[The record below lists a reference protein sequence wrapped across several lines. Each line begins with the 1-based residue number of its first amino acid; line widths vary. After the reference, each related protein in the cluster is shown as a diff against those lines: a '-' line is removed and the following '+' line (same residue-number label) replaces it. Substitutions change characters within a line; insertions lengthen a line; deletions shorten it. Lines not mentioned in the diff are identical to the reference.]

1 MDFMAVR
8 AHNGHINCGK
18 SRTTRYCER
27 DDGPGYYKPAGSIQD
42 VVAEFLSYLHS
53 QDFFTNHPKNHTCK
67 ICNPVYVLIF
77 YNWTSY
83 TEFIQTQKKLIWV

>member
-18 SRTTRYCER
+18 SRTTRYSER

-53 QDFFTNHPKNHTCK
+53 QDFFTNK
-67 ICNPVYVLIF
+67 
-77 YNWTSY
+77 
-83 TEFIQTQKKLIWV
+83 FIQKTIHVKFVTLYIF